1 MFNVL
6 KCNLK
11 ALTTKSANYCFF
23 SVTGACFCVL
33 FVGALGWVAALWQ
46 PWGHYSVLG
55 LAVKSGS
62 PWTFQ
67 APNLH

>member
-23 SVTGACFCVL
+23 SVTGACFFVL
-33 FVGALGWVAALWQ
+33 FVGALGWVAALCQ
-46 PWGHYSVLG
+46 P
-55 LAVKSGS
+55 
-62 PWTFQ
+62 
-67 APNLH
+67 